1 MKKDENTPSKRP
13 LKRLF
18 FRHYAA
24 ISVLL
29 LGAIFLSLL
38 GADVL
43 MNRFFDKTP
52 DLTKIK
58 GSDLYEYPFE
68 NIKGQLLEEY
78 GGWFEIINES
88 GEVIFVKGNKED
100 EIVKYSKEQLYAK
113 LDIVRNDDSTLYHA
127 YPVEAP
133 DGKGYT
139 LLWKNPER
147 PGDITL
153 VITIFAVL
161 FAVFLFIA
169 LYVYAQYSVK
179 QVKRPLQQ
187 IVEGIREMERFNYRQ
202 RLHVSDE
209 KEFAEIQEAFNEMAE
224 RLQRTSAEKEAAETN
239 KRNMLLHL
247 SHDLKTPITS
257 VLGYS
262 QLLLE
267 NPGVEQSQKYI
278 QYIHDKSSY
287 MAHLIQDLFELAKL
301 DDQQLKLNREKVNI
315 TKWFQQLVAEF
326 YPELEDKGFRL
337 EAQISEEP
345 LFVKLDNVHMN
356 RVVTN
361 LIGNAL
367 KFNPAGTVL
376 YASCEK
382 KDGNAV
388 LWIGDNGIGVQDQI
402 REHVFEE
409 FIRGTTS
416 VKDSTGLGLAICKKI
431 IALHQGTIELVTND
445 RYSTLFKI
453 SLPCTDES

>member
-1 MKKDENTPSKRP
+1 LKNIENFPNKRP

-18 FRHYAA
+18 FRNYAA
-24 ISVLL
+24 ICALL
-29 LGAIFLSLL
+29 LAALALSLF
-38 GADVL
+38 GTDVL
-43 MNRFFDKTP
+43 MNRFFDRTP
-52 DLTKIK
+52 DFTEIK
-58 GSDLYEYPFE
+58 MSELYEYPFE
-68 NIKGQLLEEY
+68 NINGQLLEEY
-78 GGWFEIINES
+78 GGWFEIVNES
-88 GEVIFVKGNKED
+88 GEVIFIKGNKED
-100 EIVKYSKEQLYAK
+100 EIVRYSKDQLYGK
-113 LDIVRNDDSTLYHA
+113 LDVMRNDDWTFYHA
-127 YPVEAP
+127 YHVEAP
-133 DGKGYT
+133 DGKGYI

-147 PGDITL
+147 WEDITL
-153 VITIFAVL
+153 LLVIFVGLLA
-161 FAVFLFIA
+161 AFLLIA
-169 LYVYAQYSVK
+169 LYVYSQYSVM

-187 IVEGIREMERFNYRQ
+187 IVEGIKEMEQFNYKK
-202 RLHVSDE
+202 RLTFSAE
-209 KEFAEIQEAFNEMAE
+209 KELVEIQEAFNEMAE
-224 RLQRTSAEKEAAETN
+224 RLQRTSAEKEAAENN

-267 NPGVEQSQKYI
+267 NRDLEQNQKYI

-287 MAHLIQDLFELAKL
+287 MANLIQDLFELAKL
-301 DDQQLKLNREKVNI
+301 DDHQLTLSMEKVNM

-326 YPELEDKGFRL
+326 YPEVEDKGFRL

-345 LFVKLDNVHMN
+345 LFVRMDKVHMN

-376 YASCEK
+376 YASCEE

-402 REHVFEE
+402 REHVFDE
-409 FIRGTTS
+409 FIRGTSS

-431 IALHQGTIELVTND
+431 IALHQGTIELETND
-445 RYSTLFKI
+445 RYTTLFRI
-453 SLPCTDES
+453 SLPCTDE